1 MPIFYFTIRYIFLV
15 TNIRKEKF
23 ELNRSKK
30 AVVIGQGNVALDVAR
45 MLLRSTAELS
55 TTDIT
60 NDAINQLSQSTIQEV
75 NQFNYFFFSLKYN
88 LFFWLN

>member
-15 TNIRKEKF
+15 TNVRKEKF

-75 NQFNYFFFSLKYN
+75 NQFNYLFFFL
-88 LFFWLN
+88 LNIIYSFG